1 MKKNIFTLF
10 TGISVVVLIT
20 VISCSKHNK
29 NIASNITTPK
39 STTAH
44 RYDTITSLDK
54 MIGDTAIW
62 ILKGQYILVTHE
74 KSTDEEYELEYE
86 KTNSTSSS
94 NCVETFGG
102 SARSVAKTSYAIG
115 AFTTFANILSLRSSL
130 PTDAVMHTK
139 GLTLSSPRIAEEKK
153 NVSVASAYLHAISRE
168 SDNDYHMII
177 GDASVSPTK
186 LINCESSA
194 LPSTSAISFA
204 TIKSVRAAIKSHF
217 GTDFCST
224 SGYTH
229 FQPAIHISILK
240 GSLFYDIDH
249 APGTIGPLGFRAN
262 TAWEMHPVNSIAF

>member
-1 MKKNIFTLF
+1 MKKNIFSLF

-102 SARSVAKTSYAIG
+102 SARSVDPRPLPFLKKASDGYRLGI
-115 AFTTFANILSLRSSL
+115 RS
-130 PTDAVMHTK
+130 H
-139 GLTLSSPRIAEEKK
+139 
-153 NVSVASAYLHAISRE
+153 
-168 SDNDYHMII
+168 
-177 GDASVSPTK
+177 
-186 LINCESSA
+186 
-194 LPSTSAISFA
+194 
-204 TIKSVRAAIKSHF
+204 
-217 GTDFCST
+217 
-224 SGYTH
+224 
-229 FQPAIHISILK
+229 
-240 GSLFYDIDH
+240 
-249 APGTIGPLGFRAN
+249 
-262 TAWEMHPVNSIAF
+262 VNRWP